1 VRPRGRTGRT
11 PPTFLRKHSV
21 DSSER
26 LYRKLAEACPYVSA
40 SIGTMG
46 VSPSVKFEPAA
57 SATPAQIAAAQ
68 SVIDTFDWSDAA
80 NQNYAASLEPD
91 LITLK
96 NQVTAALTAI
106 QNFLALVPPLSLTQ
120 LAAEVRAI
128 DQRQQAI
135 LKALARLVA
144 KAGL

>member
-1 VRPRGRTGRT
+1 
-11 PPTFLRKHSV
+11 V

-40 SIGTMG
+40 SIGTIG
-46 VSPSVKFEPAA
+46 VSPSVKFQPAA
-57 SATPAQIAAAQ
+57 SATAAQIAAAQ

-80 NQNYAASLEPD
+80 NQTYAASLEPD
-91 LITLK
+91 LTAIK

-106 QNFLALVPPLSLTQ
+106 QTFLAIAVPTPAQ
-120 LAAEVRAI
+120 VAAEVQAI

-135 LKALARLVA
+135 LKALARFVA